1 MDVMRYLISNVWY
14 WRARLTVQSIAMAD
28 DAITV
33 DVVNDGQASTA
44 NASLEY
50 RTPMGEVVWASP
62 MFGVNAT
69 NSSTVSFSVG
79 KDTFEDDG
87 YWNLNYQKRVINA
100 AIWVNETVDNATSVT
115 MVESEEGGFL
125 IGFGLFNPLA
135 VILGMIGAS
144 VYARREDTE

>member
-1 MDVMRYLISNVWY
+1 
-14 WRARLTVQSIAMAD
+14 
-28 DAITV
+28 
-33 DVVNDGQASTA
+33 
-44 NASLEY
+44 
-50 RTPMGEVVWASP
+50 

-79 KDTFEDDG
+79 KETFEDDG

-144 VYARREDTE
+144 VFARREDIE